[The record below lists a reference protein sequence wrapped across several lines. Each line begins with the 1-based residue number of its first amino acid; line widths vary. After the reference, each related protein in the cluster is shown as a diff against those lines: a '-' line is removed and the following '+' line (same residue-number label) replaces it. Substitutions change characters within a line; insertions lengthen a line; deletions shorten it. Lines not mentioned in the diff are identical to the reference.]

1 MNKYMSACFLI
12 PAPVPGYHVSH
23 WISDTMH
30 LRRMGHGFIGF
41 MFYCGGTVWGAGGT
55 NKKKAQNLNQSEK
68 GSQVT
73 DQLEILH
80 VTSIVGI
87 PPLRDRLTVLLELF
101 TRVNNAA
108 CHTSLAA
115 FEGLLCRVFVF

>member
-1 MNKYMSACFLI
+1 
-12 PAPVPGYHVSH
+12 
-23 WISDTMH
+23 
-30 LRRMGHGFIGF
+30 MGAQF
-41 MFYCGGTVWGAGGT
+41 GGRGEPT
-55 NKKKAQNLNQSEK
+55 KKAQNLNQTEK

-73 DQLEILH
+73 DQLEISH

-87 PPLRDRLTVLLELF
+87 PPLRDMLTVLLELF